1 MILFLLAFVAFLII
15 GVPISVSIGFS
26 AVLGCLSLGYPL
38 VVIGQKMVS
47 GIDSWLLIA
56 IPLFILAGN
65 LMNAGKITD
74 ELFGTAR
81 ELVGWIPGGLGHAN
95 VLASVIFA
103 GMSGS
108 ASADAGGL
116 GAIEIKAMRDH
127 GYDDDFSAAVTAASS
142 VIGPIFP
149 PSIPLIIYGASASV
163 SVSKLFMGGVIPA
176 LVMAVLMM
184 VLIYIYAV
192 KRGYERTAFNLRNLA
207 RQFVHALPACITP
220 VIILAGFTLGWF
232 TPTEASAVATIYA
245 LIISVL
251 VYKSMDL
258 KTFLQCLKESA
269 ISSANTLFIIGTSTL
284 FTYVMAK
291 EGISALI
298 ANTITGVSS
307 NPAVVMFIIN
317 IILLIL
323 GMVMEPGAILTLML
337 PVLLPIANTMGY
349 NLVYFGVVVVLNL
362 MIGQVTPPFGVC
374 LTADVLPADLERLF
388 VIFAEQH
395 ARVRQVCRRGKAD
408 ASAARAEIQNAAG
421 PRAARRVDE
430 LCRQHLGIRARDEHR
445 GRNVERQTIEL
456 PLADEIRH
464 RLARQ
469 VALDELARTLLHL
482 GRGVE

>member
-15 GVPISVSIGFS
+15 GIPISVSIGFS

-207 RQFVHALPACITP
+207 WQFVHALPA
-220 VIILAGFTLGWF
+220 
-232 TPTEASAVATIYA
+232 S
-245 LIISVL
+245 
-251 VYKSMDL
+251 
-258 KTFLQCLKESA
+258 
-269 ISSANTLFIIGTSTL
+269 
-284 FTYVMAK
+284 
-291 EGISALI
+291 
-298 ANTITGVSS
+298 
-307 NPAVVMFIIN
+307 
-317 IILLIL
+317 
-323 GMVMEPGAILTLML
+323 
-337 PVLLPIANTMGY
+337 
-349 NLVYFGVVVVLNL
+349 
-362 MIGQVTPPFGVC
+362 PP
-374 LTADVLPADLERLF
+374 
-388 VIFAEQH
+388 
-395 ARVRQVCRRGKAD
+395 
-408 ASAARAEIQNAAG
+408 
-421 PRAARRVDE
+421 
-430 LCRQHLGIRARDEHR
+430 
-445 GRNVERQTIEL
+445 
-456 PLADEIRH
+456 
-464 RLARQ
+464 
-469 VALDELARTLLHL
+469 
-482 GRGVE
+482 